1 MTYEMYQSVVN
12 RYVEAFENAD
22 MDIIRAIFADDAVVE
37 DPVGT
42 EPREGIGAIVEFY
55 QQGFAAGAKLV
66 LTQPVRVAGSSV
78 AFAFDVVMGDMKI
91 SPIDVFDFNAEGKIR
106 HMRAYWGPE
115 NMVS

>member
-1 MTYEMYQSVVN
+1 MTYDMYQSVVD
-12 RYVEAFENAD
+12 RYVTAFENAD
-22 MDIIRAIFADDAVVE
+22 VQIIRDIFAKDAVVE

-42 EPREGIGAIVEFY
+42 EPRRGIEAIVEFY

-66 LTQPVRVAGSSV
+66 LTQPVRVAGHSV

-91 SPIDVFDFNAEGKIR
+91 SPIDVFDFNNEGRIQ